1 MSSKKLKNENR
12 GTITDEDSGSDYYML
27 FIILCVVYAFLEI
40 ALYKTLNLY
49 WFVIAFFAVGLWGF
63 IIAFII
69 SLLFLYNTFTY
80 SRFAKILFYSTL
92 VFGLLRNGEFF
103 L

>member
-27 FIILCVVYAFLEI
+27 FIILCVVYAFLGI
-40 ALYKTLNLY
+40 ALYRTLNLY
-49 WFVIAFFAVGLWGF
+49 WFVIAFFSVGFYSF

-69 SLLFLYNTFTY
+69 SLFFLYNTFTY
-80 SRFAKILFYSTL
+80 SRFAKILFYTTL
-92 VFGLLRNGEFF
+92 VFGFGLLGRFF